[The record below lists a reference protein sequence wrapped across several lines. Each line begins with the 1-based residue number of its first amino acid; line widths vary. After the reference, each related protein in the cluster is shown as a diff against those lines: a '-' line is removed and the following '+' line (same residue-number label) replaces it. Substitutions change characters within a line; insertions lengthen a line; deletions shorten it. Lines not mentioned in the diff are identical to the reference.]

1 MTANRHL
8 TFLLFFFNRNTLWT
22 VKHCRFIT
30 KRAYCLHRTRNNGL
44 LFFIDLLTLL
54 LYLYFWRIGTPNIH
68 QALNQWWYSTTCT
81 LRKNLKIYRL
91 IHILITTFWNKSIKL
106 YCLLF
111 NTNSWHLISFFLM
124 NFKLRLFRNFL
135 NSFLISWLNN
145 FVDLWKWFL
154 LLNRG

>member
-68 QALNQWWYSTTCT
+68 QALNQWWDSTTCT

-91 IHILITTFWNKSIKL
+91 IHILIITLDI
-106 YCLLF
+106 LLV
-111 NTNSWHLISFFLM
+111 FFLM
-124 NFKLRLFRNFL
+124 NFKLRLVRNFL

-145 FVDLWKWFL
+145 FVDLWKLFL